1 MIYELRGYLPVLVI
15 LRFAIRVKIVDLQEI
30 KVAAIVL
37 QEVTD
42 ELAHRALILRV
53 NIHLREDF
61 IKGVNRAD
69 SLWIRVGHTLDLIA
83 VNVIVAINCK
93 ERLQRT
99 LVILVMQFDVE
110 LRLDHFAVFGFTSNF
125 RSFYSLHL
133 FSINHALQL
142 TLVLANLYAHIAVL
156 SHVGRGSSPPC
167 AIVNVFLR
175 DSAHLLVKV
184 SHGRRPGHLLFG
196 LN

>member
-30 KVAAIVL
+30 KVPTIVL

-61 IKGVNRAD
+61 VKGINRTD
-69 SLWIRVGHTLDLIA
+69 SLWIRVRHTLDLVA
-83 VNVIVAINCK
+83 VNFIVAINCK

-99 LVILVMQFDVE
+99 LVILVMQFNVE
-110 LRLDHFAVFGFTSNF
+110 L
-125 RSFYSLHL
+125 
-133 FSINHALQL
+133 
-142 TLVLANLYAHIAVL
+142 
-156 SHVGRGSSPPC
+156 
-167 AIVNVFLR
+167 
-175 DSAHLLVKV
+175 
-184 SHGRRPGHLLFG
+184 
-196 LN
+196 